1 MKLIRKAMILSFLM
15 ICVALVPVF
24 SGGDEEEGGSD
35 MMGLEGYQS
44 VTESGV
50 NVQWMV
56 EGDTLHIQVTAK
68 TTGWVAV
75 GFDPSNMMQDA
86 NILIG
91 YVADGKAFVRDDYGV
106 GKVKHGPDTENGGTE
121 DVSDISGSEEDG
133 VTTLSYTIPLNSGDS
148 KDKPLEAG
156 KKYKV
161 IVATGPDGK
170 DDFGTYHTS
179 NRGSVE
185 ITL

>member
-1 MKLIRKAMILSFLM
+1 MKLIRRIMILSLLVSCTAF
-15 ICVALVPVF
+15 VPVF
-24 SGGDEEEGGSD
+24 SEGNGEKEGSD
-35 MMGLEGYQS
+35 VQVLEGYQS
-44 VTESGV
+44 VTESGI
-50 NVQWMV
+50 NFQWKV
-56 EGDTLHIQVTAK
+56 EGDALHIQVMAE

-121 DVSDISGSEEDG
+121 DVSDISGKEEDG
-133 VTTLSYTIPLNSGDS
+133 ATTLSFSIPLDSGDS
-148 KDKPLEAG
+148 TDRPLTPG
-156 KKYKV
+156 SKYKV
-161 IVATGPDGK
+161 IVAMGPDGK